1 MHIDL
6 IVPTAIELVLLVVL
20 VGVLRR
26 KALHKVFPAFQS
38 YLWVTIVCAVFYLAA
53 KGLVF
58 FSILPYD
65 AARVAFLYVY
75 MACYLAGAIL
85 VFRVVYDLYRQAT
98 SALPGIQ
105 HLGTIIYRWSVSIS
119 AIMAVVALCNL
130 HLDYHQLLLA
140 GSREVVRCECILV
153 LCLITFF
160 AFTAQTLGMSYGS
173 RVFGIS
179 FGLAMMSTYTLLEM
193 ALFIRFPA
201 DVYLI
206 STIGEF
212 VQLSAISLWVVYFVK
227 AEPQRRLVTVES
239 TSPLIRWNE
248 IAQLLNNPAGQVV
261 VSQPDALMAEVHAV
275 IEKAKQRGAGMSVAR

>member
-1 MHIDL
+1 MNLVVLSTVEI
-6 IVPTAIELVLLVVL
+6 VLLATL
-20 VGVLRR
+20 VGVLHG
-26 KALHKVFPAFQS
+26 KALYRAFPAFQA
-38 YLWVTIVCAVFYLAA
+38 YLWVTILSEISYLVA

-58 FSILPYD
+58 FSILPYGT
-65 AARVAFLYVY
+65 ARMAYAYVY
-75 MACYLAGAIL
+75 LACYLAGAIL
-85 VFRVVYDLYRQAT
+85 IFCVVYDLYRQAT

-105 HLGTIIYRWSVSIS
+105 HLGIVIYRWSVSIS

-130 HLDYHQLLLA
+130 HFDYHQLLLA

-153 LCLITFF
+153 LCLVTFF
-160 AFTAQTLGMSYGS
+160 AFTAQTFGMSYGS

-179 FGLAMMSTYTLLEM
+179 FGLGMISTYQLVAV
-193 ALFIRFPA
+193 ALFLRFPTQGM
-201 DVYLI
+201 LI
-206 STIGEF
+206 NFIGEI

>member
-6 IVPTAIELVLLVVL
+6 IVSTAVQVVLLVALICVL
-20 VGVLRR
+20 RGKSLHKTFPAYYAYLWVGVLF
-26 KALHKVFPAFQS
+26 AAS
-38 YLWVTIVCAVFYLAA
+38 YLMS

-58 FSILPYD
+58 LSILPYRT
-65 AARVAFLYVY
+65 AQLAYFYVY
-75 MACYLAGAIL
+75 LGCYLVAALLI
-85 VFRVVYDLYRQAT
+85 FRVVYDLYLQAT

-105 HLGTIIYRWSVSIS
+105 HLGAVVFRWSVAVSG
-119 AIMAVVALCNL
+119 IMAVA
-130 HLDYHQLLLA
+130 A
-140 GSREVVRCECILV
+140 IFGSRASSTQLILMVGTQIERCECILV
-153 LCLITFF
+153 LCLVTFF
-160 AFTAQTLGMSYGS
+160 AFTAQALGMSYGS

-179 FGLAMMSTYTLLEM
+179 FGLAMISTYQLVET
-193 ALFIRFPA
+193 ALFLRFPTQGM
-201 DVYLI
+201 LI
-206 STIGEF
+206 NFIDEI
-212 VQLSAISLWVVYFVK
+212 VQLSAISLWMVYFVK

>member
-1 MHIDL
+1 MHSGL
-6 IVPTAIELVLLVVL
+6 IVSTAVQVVLLVAL
-20 VGVLRR
+20 ICVLRG
-26 KALHKVFPAFQS
+26 KSLHKAFPAYFAYLWIDTLSTAS
-38 YLWVTIVCAVFYLAA
+38 YLVS
-53 KGLVF
+53 KGLVSL
-58 FSILPYD
+58 SILSYRT
-65 AARVAFLYVY
+65 AQLAYFYFYLL
-75 MACYLAGAIL
+75 CYLVAALLI
-85 VFRVVYDLYRQAT
+85 FRVVYDLYRQAT

-105 HLGTIIYRWSVSIS
+105 HLGAVAFRWSVAVSG
-119 AIMAVVALCNL
+119 IMAVA
-130 HLDYHQLLLA
+130 A
-140 GSREVVRCECILV
+140 IFGSRASSTQLILMVGTQIERCECILV
-153 LCLITFF
+153 LCLVTFF

-179 FGLAMMSTYTLLEM
+179 FGLAMMSTYQLVEV
-193 ALFIRFPA
+193 ALFLRFPTQGM
-201 DVYLI
+201 LI
-206 STIGEF
+206 NLIGEI